1 MQGQPG
7 SAWWITQRASPEDS
21 AEELHRETPMT
32 LRWIAT
38 ALQMGSWHYLSHLLY
53 QQRRKHKQ
61 INKV

>member
-1 MQGQPG
+1 MQWLLGTYT
-7 SAWWITQRASPEDS
+7 ARIRL

-53 QQRRKHKQ
+53 QQSKQ
-61 INKV
+61 TQTH